1 MTNNVCIVLLSSCS
15 FIFNNTSSVI
25 VLWIWVHGRK
35 FTLPFCFVLLCI
47 WGHCFQVQAPGGLYL
62 EGRFNGGFFALRFW
76 GAYFR
81 NFTVIDNPDPVGWI
95 TKTFSALASFSNSFR
110 WICFGLLCLKRSK
123 THSHAT
129 TKYVF
134 ADFASAAPWKIIYAV
149 YSIWAGNGVIGGKVE
164 INNSK
169 LTRPAICW
177 GGGGGLRLVIKPIF
191 ASVLH
196 HLCPL
201 PSWIL
206 EQAIGNYLSLS

>member
-1 MTNNVCIVLLSSCS
+1 MNCLYCGFPTRVSGKMMIVVDGVNWCTTVETSIKESGWMTNNVCIVLLSSFS

-110 WICFGLLCLKRSK
+110 WICFGLLSLKRFK
-123 THSHAT
+123 T
-129 TKYVF
+129 
-134 ADFASAAPWKIIYAV
+134 
-149 YSIWAGNGVIGGKVE
+149 
-164 INNSK
+164 K
-169 LTRPAICW
+169 LTHTPQQSTSSQISRP
-177 GGGGGLRLVIKPIF
+177 L
-191 ASVLH
+191 LH
-196 HLCPL
+196 
-201 PSWIL
+201 
-206 EQAIGNYLSLS
+206 EK